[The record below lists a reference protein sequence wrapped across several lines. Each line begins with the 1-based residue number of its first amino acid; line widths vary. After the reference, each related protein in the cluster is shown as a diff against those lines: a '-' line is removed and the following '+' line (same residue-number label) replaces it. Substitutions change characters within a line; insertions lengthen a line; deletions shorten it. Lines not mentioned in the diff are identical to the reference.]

1 MDQLL
6 EVFVA
11 VAEKKNFSRA
21 AEELHMTQPAVSQH
35 IQAFEREIGTR
46 LLDRTNKYV
55 KLNKAGEIV
64 YDHAVEILGLYTK
77 MQRLVDDLTNKTSGP
92 LTIGASYT
100 FGEYILPYVIADM
113 LEQYPL
119 VTPSISI
126 GNTRDIAESVLK
138 HQLDVGIVEG
148 DFRHHQLM
156 IEPFAKD
163 IMHIV
168 TAPTHKLAK
177 LKKVTPADLAQETW
191 IVREEGSGTRTA
203 ADKMLDSLDIS
214 PEKMMEFG
222 SLQIIKESVEAG
234 LGVSLLSKWAIRKEL
249 SMDTLKIID
258 VNGLPFTRTFSI
270 VTSSPYRT
278 KALDTFLQFVREV
291 SEKS

>member
-6 EVFVA
+6 EVFVT

-35 IQAFEREIGTR
+35 IQAFERDIGTR

-177 LKKVTPADLAQETW
+177 LTKVTPADLAQETW

-291 SEKS
+291 SVEN